1 MVYNEVLIEFESIV
15 VVMFKK
21 PTLFKI
27 PRKPVTILFTDIQ
40 DSTRYWDS
48 HGDVK
53 GRLMVDQHNRL
64 LFPII
69 EKYRGRV
76 IKTIGDAIMASF
88 KKPCNAV
95 KAAIAMQQILE
106 RERQQY
112 GRMILNVR
120 IGIHTG
126 QAIVES
132 NDIFGDMVNVA
143 ARVEGKA
150 RGSEILVSGN
160 TARYCRRK
168 EFYLSK
174 KATVQLKGKSRK
186 ITLFRCDWKKSA
198 SLIDDLQWQP
208 HRPVTRGQKLRL
220 ILHSVFTLCLIYFL
234 YLRYIR
240 FFIADHLALSD
251 LIFHVH
257 NPFNYPWIAGTII
270 MFVVLVNYLI
280 ADLKKQIPKWE
291 LKVYRGGFYFTLGFL
306 LFYLPAES
314 GFLDWR
320 FLWQDPIWKSQHLF
334 VTIMENDTNIR
345 KSPSLNSPLLFTA
358 DYGQVFVFQNFR
370 RGKQFDWNRIRLSEK
385 QSGWIARII
394 PPRIGAAAKRLSLAH
409 YFYFRYRDLYALL
422 MGGLAFVWG
431 YWSYRIHLI

>member
-1 MVYNEVLIEFESIV
+1 MI
-15 VVMFKK
+15 KK
-21 PTLFKI
+21 PTIFKI
-27 PRKPVTILFTDIQ
+27 PRKPITILFTDIQ

-69 EKYRGRV
+69 EKYRGRI

-95 KAAIAMQQILE
+95 RAAIAMQQILE

-112 GRMILNVR
+112 GRTILNVR

-168 EFYLSK
+168 EFNLSK

-186 ITLFRCDWKKSA
+186 IVLYRCEWKKSA

-208 HRPVTRGQKLRL
+208 HHPVTRDQKLRL
-220 ILHSVFTLCLIYFL
+220 ILHSVFSLGLIYFL

-240 FFIADHLALSD
+240 YFLADYLHISD
-251 LIFHVH
+251 LVFHAY
-257 NPFNYPWIAGTII
+257 NPFNYPWIAGIMI
-270 MFVVLVNYLI
+270 MFAVLVNYLI
-280 ADLKKQIPKWE
+280 VDLKKKIPKWE
-291 LKVYRGGFYFTLGFL
+291 LRAYRGGFYFTLGFL
-306 LFYLPAES
+306 LLYLPSET
-314 GFLDWR
+314 GLLDWQS
-320 FLWQDPIWKSQHLF
+320 LWQTPLWKSQQLF
-334 VTIMENDTNIR
+334 VTIMENNTNIR
-345 KSPSLNSPLLFTA
+345 ESPSLHSPLLFKA
-358 DYGQVFVFQNFR
+358 DYGRVFVFQELHK
-370 RGKQFDWNRIRLSEK
+370 GDQYDWNRIRLSEK
-385 QSGWIARII
+385 KSGWIARII
-394 PPRIGAAAKRLSLAH
+394 PPRIGAAAKRLSLTH
-409 YFYFRYRDLYALL
+409 YFYFRFRDLYALL
-422 MGGLAFVWG
+422 LGGLAFVWG
-431 YWSYRIHLI
+431 YWSYKIHLI